1 MGMYK
6 KEKVWSIF
14 RNVFVWCCVII
25 CVYPVYWLV
34 TTALKTR
41 VDAFAVPPKWIFTPT
56 LENIKAVLLQG
67 TFMKSYRNSIIIS
80 VSTTLLAMI
89 LGIPMAYA
97 LARFKM
103 QNKKGTMMWLLSTK
117 MAPPILIAIPYYVI
131 FKFLGMQ
138 DTYLGL
144 IIVYLMFN
152 LAFTVWMSRGFIEGV
167 PIELEDAARID
178 GATRLRA
185 FWAVDI
191 PLIKGG
197 VAATGILC
205 FITVWNEFL
214 LSLILSGYHTKTAP
228 VTITS
233 FISFEGIR
241 WGEIAAA
248 GILVAMPV
256 IILGI
261 LVRKHLISGLTMGAV
276 K

>member
-1 MGMYK
+1 MGMRN
-6 KEKVWSIF
+6 KEKIWSIL
-14 RNVFVWCCVII
+14 RNLFIWCCVLI
-25 CVYPVYWLV
+25 CVYPIYWLL

-41 VDAFAVPPKWIFTPT
+41 VDAFAIPPKWIFTPT
-56 LENIKAVLLQG
+56 LDNLKKVLHQG
-67 TFMKSYRNSIIIS
+67 TFMKSYFNSIIVS
-80 VSTTLLAMI
+80 VSTTLLALV

-103 QNKKGTMMWLLSTK
+103 EKKEGIMMWLLSTK
-117 MAPPILIAIPYYVI
+117 MAPPILIAIPYYMI
-131 FKFLGMQ
+131 FKFLGIQ
-138 DTYLGL
+138 DTYFGL

-152 LAFTVWMSRGFIEGV
+152 LAFTVWMSKGFIEGV
-167 PIELEDAARID
+167 PVELEDAARID
-178 GATRLRA
+178 GATRLHA
-185 FWAVDI
+185 FFAIDM

-248 GILVAMPV
+248 GILVALPV